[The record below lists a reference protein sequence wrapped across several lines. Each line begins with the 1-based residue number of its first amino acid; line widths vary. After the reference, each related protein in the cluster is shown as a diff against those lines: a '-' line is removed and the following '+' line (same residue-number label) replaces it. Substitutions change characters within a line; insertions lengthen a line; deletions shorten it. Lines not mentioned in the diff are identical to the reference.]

1 MDLLSREIHLGRNF
15 KDARPQFQQLTVL
28 RDEEL
33 LEAQR
38 MGKSIDDQL
47 KSPKALT
54 VIGTFYKHYCK
65 P

>member
-1 MDLLSREIHLGRNF
+1 MDLPSREIHLGRNL

-47 KSPKALT
+47 
-54 VIGTFYKHYCK
+54 
-65 P
+65 